1 MKLEIKNDSNNST
14 VASENID
21 IGIARACGQNICM
34 ISKRILSNAKVK
46 IYQQRLME
54 FIELIEVMCGFF
66 KQLQKR
72 DIIVKENKIKI
83 ITYFILQSLS
93 HDDINTWLALTL
105 EVKKLEAEQVYLQ
118 NEVQGLKNNIQDN
131 FLLNHDIAQL
141 TTDIE
146 TVDAQ
151 MVHFG
156 I

>member
-1 MKLEIKNDSNNST
+1 MDFLNS
-14 VASENID
+14 
-21 IGIARACGQNICM
+21 
-34 ISKRILSNAKVK
+34 
-46 IYQQRLME
+46 Y
-54 FIELIEVMCGFF
+54 
-66 KQLQKR
+66 KR

-83 ITYFILQSLS
+83 ITHFILQSLS
-93 HDDINTWLALTL
+93 HEDINTWLALTL